1 MKNNPPFS
9 FETRVRVCIAA
20 LILLFIF
27 APLLRQSI
35 PAPYWFHDNFFNT
48 LQIAENFREKGFPT
62 FDGVT
67 LTNDFSLLW
76 GLILSGL
83 SAVISSQ
90 STLFYI
96 LLRTMIGIA
105 LAASLYLF
113 NKLTNAL
120 DFRPTKE
127 ISFLISAFFT
137 ALFLYS
143 GITGSD
149 AALVIPFILFSS
161 LCLLNAL
168 KKPSFFSGII
178 YGLSV
183 SLCAFARFDS
193 LLFFVTML
201 LVFYFQFNG
210 KEPVSVKQM
219 LVLLFS
225 LMIGMIPLMAY
236 ADIQQTK
243 YGSPV
248 PAEMLSWTL
257 AQGMAAWR
265 ILIVLFF
272 EPLRYIFQMP
282 QSMALIMF
290 PTLLLLLVAY
300 ASFPWHETKLAPKD
314 TVFFSFIWFPLLY
327 LALIA
332 GLTFVT
338 LPEYSF
344 YPFIIGAPIALM
356 YATTKID
363 SQIEEKEKK
372 QARIFWLASGCLLVF
387 VALGLSVKPRMA
399 YFIPLTRT
407 IAEFTEDHP
416 GRYAMSM
423 GAGITSFVTKAN
435 IVRLD
440 GMAEDMNL
448 LNMLEVQESLN
459 KAFQNYHIDYFIAFN
474 PKKGET
480 CYLVRAPA
488 QNRFGGTNKGM
499 ADWLCAE
506 PVFEKQ
512 ATPALTVAIFKLDA
526 SGKAVFP

>member
-9 FETRVRVCIAA
+9 FETRVRVCIAT

-27 APLLRQSI
+27 APLLRQST
-35 PAPYWFHDNFFNT
+35 PTPYWFHDNFFNT

-90 STLFYI
+90 STLFFI

-105 LAASLYLF
+105 LAASLWLF
-113 NKLTNAL
+113 GKIFDAL
-120 DFRPTKE
+120 EFKPTKE
-127 ISFLISAFFT
+127 IAFLISSFFT
-137 ALFLYS
+137 ALFLHS

-149 AALVIPFILFSS
+149 AAFVIPFILFSS

-168 KKPSFFSGII
+168 KKPSFFSGFI

-193 LLFFVTML
+193 LCFFAVML

-210 KEPVSVKQM
+210 KEPVSTKQ
-219 LVLLFS
+219 LLILIFG

-236 ADIQQTK
+236 ADMWQTK
-243 YGSPV
+243 FGSPV

-272 EPLRYIFQMP
+272 EPIRYIFQMP
-282 QSMALIMF
+282 QYLALVLF
-290 PTLLLLLVAY
+290 PTILLLLVAY
-300 ASFPWHETKLAPKD
+300 ASFPWHESKLTPKD
-314 TVFFSFIWFPLLY
+314 TLFFSFIWFPLFY

-332 GLTFVT
+332 GLTFITV
-338 LPEYSF
+338 PEYSF
-344 YPFIIGAPIALM
+344 YPFAVGAPLALM

-372 QARIFWLASGCLLVF
+372 QARIFWFALSCLLMF
-387 VALGLSVKPRMA
+387 VALGLSLKPRFA
-399 YFIPLTRT
+399 HFVPLTQT
-407 IAEFTEDHP
+407 IAEFTKDHP
-416 GRYAMSM
+416 GRYAMSA
-423 GAGITSFVTKAN
+423 GSGITSFATKATV
-435 IVRLD
+435 VRLD
-440 GMAEDMNL
+440 GMAQDMNL
-448 LNMLEVQESLN
+448 LKMIETQEALN
-459 KAFQNYHIDYFIAFN
+459 KALQHYRVDYFISFN
-474 PKKGET
+474 PKKGES
-480 CYLVRAPA
+480 CYSVRAPV

-499 ADWLCAE
+499 SDWFCAE

-512 ATPALTVAIFKLDA
+512 ATPAIKVAIFKIDA
-526 SGKAVFP
+526 SGKAVSP